1 MRFINYIRVLPL
13 VAFPVMFI
21 LFSIYLMKN
30 VDDDQEL
37 IDKGVE
43 LISQFDQFKREVRA
57 FENLLNIDIENYSK
71 EQLDSIRTGQLKTIL
86 TLSDTLKRGMY
97 ASFNTF
103 HPDLYKIDS
112 ILYST
117 EKHIKHLHTNIKASN
132 SPGVPL
138 YLERSARDNLHD
150 IIFQV
155 DGYIKTIRTRL
166 GEVSLDMQDLWRQL
180 NQMVWFSCGL
190 AILIVIM
197 LFLYRQQQSALEES
211 EKRTKQYL
219 EALPIGVFVL
229 GADGKPLYSNQKSI
243 ELIGK
248 TVDDFDGDTD
258 LSEIASAYIEGTDTH
273 YPHDELPVIRAING
287 ESTEINDMEIQRGDE
302 RILLHVR
309 GTPVYDQRGHLVSAI
324 ASFDDITKLRE
335 AEKTISIKN
344 KEINSSI
351 NYAKRIQKA
360 ILPDVSEIKSAL
372 PESFILYMPKDV
384 VSGDFYWFS
393 QIDDTIL
400 LAAVDCTGHGVP
412 GAFMSLIGNDML
424 NSIAKQS
431 PELEVSDMLE
441 LLNYKIKKALYQGEN
456 GQGLHDGM
464 DIALCKIDKENSM
477 VEFAGAY
484 RPLYYFSGTE
494 LTESKGDRFSVGGRR
509 KKKASFTSHKI
520 ELKYDQTF
528 YIFSDGY
535 ADQFGG
541 DEGKKYSSRRFR
553 NLLLSIQ
560 DQPMDTQREILEV
573 NIQAWK
579 GEEEQTDDILVI
591 GFRV

>member
-13 VAFPVMFI
+13 VVFPIMFI
-21 LFSIYLMKN
+21 VFSIYLMKN
-30 VDDDQEL
+30 VDDDQDM
-37 IDKGVE
+37 IDKGVK
-43 LISQFDQFKREVRA
+43 LITQFDQFKREVSA
-57 FENLLNIDIENYSK
+57 FENLLNIDIENYST
-71 EQLDSIRTGQLKTIL
+71 EQLDSMRSQQLHVIL
-86 TLSDTLKRGMY
+86 VLSDTLKHGMY
-97 ASFNTF
+97 ASFNAF

-112 ILYST
+112 VLYST
-117 EKHIKHLHTNIKASN
+117 EKHIKNLHTNTKAN
-132 SPGVPL
+132 APGVQS
-138 YLERSARDNLHD
+138 YLENSARNNLHD
-150 IIFQV
+150 IIAQV
-155 DGYIKTIRTRL
+155 DGYVKSIRVRL
-166 GEVSLDMQDLWRQL
+166 GEISLDMQDLWRQL

-197 LFLYRQQQSALEES
+197 LFLYRQQQTALEES

-229 GADGKPLYSNQKSI
+229 GADGKPQYANQKSR

-248 TVDDFDGDTD
+248 EIEAFEDNAN
-258 LSEIASAYIEGTDTH
+258 LSEVASVYVEGTDTH
-273 YPHDELPVIRAING
+273 YPHEELPVIRAIHG
-287 ESTEINDMEIQRGDE
+287 ETTEINDMEVQRGDE

-335 AEKTISIKN
+335 AEKTISVKN
-344 KEINSSI
+344 REISSSI

-360 ILPDVSEIKSAL
+360 ILPDVSEIKGAL

-393 QIDDTIL
+393 QIDDVIL

-464 DIALCKIDKENSM
+464 DIALCKIDKENGV

-484 RPLYYFSGTE
+484 RPLYYFSGSE
-494 LTESKGDRFSVGGRR
+494 LNESKGDRFSVGGRR
-509 KKKASFTSHKI
+509 KKQSTFTSHKI
-520 ELKYDQTF
+520 ELKQDQTF

-541 DEGKKYSSRRFR
+541 DDGKKYSSRRFR
-553 NLLLSIQ
+553 DLLLSIQ

-573 NIQAWK
+573 TIQAWK

>member
-1 MRFINYIRVLPL
+1 MKFINYIRVLPL

-30 VDDDQEL
+30 VDDDQNM
-37 IDKGVE
+37 IDKGVK
-43 LISQFDQFKREVRA
+43 LITQFDQFKREIDA
-57 FENLLNIDIENYSK
+57 FENLLNIDIENYTK
-71 EQLDSIRTGQLKTIL
+71 EQLDSMRTAQLKTIL
-86 TLSDTLKRGMY
+86 VLSDTLKHGMY

-103 HPDLYKIDS
+103 HPDLYRIDS
-112 ILYST
+112 VLYST
-117 EKHIKHLHTNIKASN
+117 EKHIKHLHTNAKAN
-132 SPGVPL
+132 SPGVTS
-138 YLERSARDNLHD
+138 YLERSARENLHG
-150 IIFQV
+150 ITFQV
-155 DGYIKTIRTRL
+155 DGYVKSIRAKL
-166 GEVSLDMQDLWRQL
+166 GEISLDMQDLWRQL
-180 NQMVWFSCGL
+180 SQMVWFSCGL

-229 GADGKPLYSNQKSI
+229 GTDGKPQYSNQKSR
-243 ELIGK
+243 ELTGRN
-248 TVDDFDGDTD
+248 VSEFPNNSN
-258 LSEIASAYIEGTDTH
+258 LSEISSAYIEGTDIH
-273 YPHDELPVIRAING
+273 YPYNELPIVRAIHG
-287 ESTEINDMEIQRGDE
+287 ETTEINDMEILRGDE

-309 GTPVYDQRGHLVSAI
+309 ATPIYDQRGHLVSAI

-335 AEKTISIKN
+335 AEKTISVKN
-344 KEINSSI
+344 REISSSI

-360 ILPDVSEIKSAL
+360 ILPDVSEIKGAL

-464 DIALCKIDKENSM
+464 DIALCKIDKENSL

-484 RPLYYFSGTE
+484 RPLYYFSGTK
-494 LTESKGDRFSVGGRR
+494 LNESKGDRFSVGGRR
-509 KKKASFTSHKI
+509 KKKTTFTSHKI
-520 ELKYDQTF
+520 ELQHDQTF

-553 NLLLSIQ
+553 ELLLSIQ